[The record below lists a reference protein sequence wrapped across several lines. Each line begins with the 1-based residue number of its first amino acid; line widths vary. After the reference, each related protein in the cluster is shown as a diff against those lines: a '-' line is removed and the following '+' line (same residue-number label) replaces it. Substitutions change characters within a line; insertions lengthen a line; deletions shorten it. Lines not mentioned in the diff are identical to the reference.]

1 MATARTAFILIVT
14 PDEQRGARLNELL
27 RREYKHPCRVVTSL
41 AEARES
47 IQARAPDVVVADA
60 QLDGQ
65 PTGAALVEVLDRKA
79 RDATL
84 MLVGPDGTPPRA
96 EHIDVRTV
104 PAADEPDLVR
114 RIGQAALE
122 AVARRD
128 ERLFRQNL
136 ERQQLEVFHGI
147 VGSSPPIKRIIERI
161 RKAARNKLTVLLLGE
176 TGTGKELIARAIHD
190 CSERDRRP
198 FFAINCA
205 GISETLAESEL
216 FGHVKGAFTGA
227 VADKKGL
234 FVAADGGT
242 LFLDEIGD
250 MPLPMQAKL
259 LRVLE
264 TREVTPVG
272 SHEVRRVDVRVIAA
286 TNCDLRARV
295 EEKKFREDLYYRLN
309 QWVIHVPPLRERRDD
324 IPLLAMYLLER
335 ANAEQGTRVP
345 GFSSAAM
352 RMLTRYP
359 WPGNVRELANVI
371 NRVAVEVEDR
381 QIGEE
386 DLPEEIRGSREM
398 VHVSGSQGLVGL
410 TLDQIERIA
419 IERTL
424 AAVNGNREQAAKMLN
439 IGTRTL
445 YRKLKEYDIR

>member
-1 MATARTAFILIVT
+1 MSRNAFILIVT
-14 PDEQRGARLNELL
+14 PDAERGARLRELL
-27 RREYKHPCRVVTSL
+27 RGRYKHPCRVVTSL
-41 AEARES
+41 DQARES
-47 IQARAPDVVVADA
+47 IQARVPDVVVAEGE
-60 QLDGQ
+60 LDGRAA
-65 PTGAALVEVLDRKA
+65 GEALVEVLDAKA
-79 RDATL
+79 KDATL
-84 MLVGPDGTPPRA
+84 VLVGQNGAPPQAQHVEVSAVPKLEDA
-96 EHIDVRTV
+96 EDLL
-104 PAADEPDLVR
+104 EP
-114 RIGQAALE
+114 ISQAAAG

-128 ERLFRQNL
+128 DRLFKQSL
-136 ERQQLEVFHGI
+136 ERQKLQVFHGI
-147 VGSSPPIKRIIERI
+147 VGATPPIQRIIERI
-161 RKAARNKLTVLLLGE
+161 KKAARNKLTVLLLGE

-190 CSERDRRP
+190 CSERAAKP

-205 GISETLAESEL
+205 GVSETLVESEL

-227 VADKKGL
+227 VSDKKGL

-272 SHEVRRVDVRVIAA
+272 SHELRRVDVRVIAA
-286 TNCDLRARV
+286 TNSDLRGRIDD
-295 EEKKFREDLYYRLN
+295 KQFREDLYYRLN

-324 IPLLAMYLLER
+324 IPLLAVYLLEQ
-335 ANAEQGTRVP
+335 ANAEHGADVP
-345 GFSSAAM
+345 GFSSDALRA
-352 RMLTRYP
+352 LTRYP

-371 NRVAVEVEDR
+371 NRVVVEVEDR
-381 QIGEE
+381 QIKEH
-386 DLPEEIRGSREM
+386 DLPEEVRGSREM
-398 VHVSGSQGLVGL
+398 VRVSGSQGLVGL

-424 AAVNGNREQAAKMLN
+424 AAVEGNREQAAKMLN